1 MRDQAG
7 FSLVE
12 MLISLLLAAFL
23 LAGALQLFT
32 ALRAAQN
39 ELHDLAEAQ
48 EVLAF
53 SVDVLLREVRSASA
67 LETGNNALIISRQRF
82 TEWCAQPAAT
92 EPRPITYFMQ
102 GEGLRCRGSRLAQEL
117 LLGFAPR
124 SRLQAEAVTG
134 GLEHGVRI
142 RLPLSYPS
150 PIEVTA
156 TPRRP
161 QRPMP

>member
-1 MRDQAG
+1 MRNQAG
-7 FSLVE
+7 FSLAE

-32 ALRAAQN
+32 ALRAAQT

-53 SVDVLLREVRSASA
+53 SVDVLLREVRSAST
-67 LETGNNALIISRQRF
+67 LETGSNALTISRQRF
-82 TEWCAQPAAT
+82 TEWCAEPVAT

-102 GEGLRCRGSRLAQEL
+102 GDGLRCRGSRPAQEL
-117 LLGFAPR
+117 LLGFAPS
-124 SRLQAEAVTG
+124 SRLHAEAVTG

-142 RLPLSYPS
+142 SLPLAYPGT
-150 PIEVTA
+150 IEVTA
-156 TPRRP
+156 TPRRT
-161 QRPMP
+161 QRLTP